1 MQIRLYCNDHEAPVS
16 PFVGRFIANVCLAI
30 SQSLKTAEG
39 NTILFAVSG
48 DRVHLEIDGRPI
60 PLGLNQG
67 FAEIL
72 VRDTLQGMVAHLK
85 GMESNGRI
93 RMEIQTI

>member
-1 MQIRLYCNDHEAPVS
+1 MQTRLFCNDIEAPVS

-39 NTILFAVSG
+39 KAILVAVSG
-48 DRVHLEIDGRPI
+48 DRVNLEIDGLPV

-67 FAEIL
+67 FAGTL
-72 VRDTLQGMVAHLK
+72 VRDTLEGMVKHLK
-85 GMESNGRI
+85 GMESKGSIRI
-93 RMEIQTI
+93 EIDKT

>member
-1 MQIRLYCNDHEAPVS
+1 MQIRLFCDDREAPVS

-30 SQSLKTAEG
+30 SQSLKTPEG

-48 DRVHLEIDGRPI
+48 DRVSFEIDGLPI
-60 PLGLNQG
+60 PLGLNPG
-67 FAEIL
+67 FAETL
-72 VRDTLQGMVAHLK
+72 VRDTLRGMVTHLK

-93 RMEIQTI
+93 RFEIKNI